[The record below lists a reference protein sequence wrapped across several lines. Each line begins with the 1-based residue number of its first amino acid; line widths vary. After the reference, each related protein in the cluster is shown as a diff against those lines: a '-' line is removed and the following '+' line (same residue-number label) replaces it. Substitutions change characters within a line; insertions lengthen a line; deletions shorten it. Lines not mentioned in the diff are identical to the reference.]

1 MRQDYVSYVFHHLLG
16 LPEDGLEG
24 KKDAYVLVDEQDG
37 NVRSLGE
44 LLKGS
49 LDGGRLSL
57 YNPDNRTSHRCT
69 INLSVSSIGMGE
81 DQAWKWWGGGEAI

>member
-57 YNPDNRTSHRCT
+57 YNPDSRASHRCT

-81 DQAWKWWGGGEAI
+81 DQARKRWAGGEAI